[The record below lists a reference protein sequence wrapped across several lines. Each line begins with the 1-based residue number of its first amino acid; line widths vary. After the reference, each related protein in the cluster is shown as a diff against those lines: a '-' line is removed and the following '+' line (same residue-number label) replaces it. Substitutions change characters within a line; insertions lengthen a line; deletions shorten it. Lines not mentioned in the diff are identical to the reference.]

1 MDTRHKAF
9 WIASSNLA
17 LIQVQ
22 AIIVGLIASTFAIFM
37 DWLPEKKID
46 FSHGLLLCAAS
57 VVTASIAS
65 FVLGLVMVFVIL
77 ASRKMGVNPDNVA
90 TPIAGKI
97 NSFLGQCIP
106 KQTQIPQNKQ
116 RLLV

>member
-1 MDTRHKAF
+1 MDTRQKAF

-22 AIIVGLIASTFAIFM
+22 AIIVGLIASTIAIFM

-77 ASRKMGVNPDNVA
+77 ASRKVGVNPDNVA
-90 TPIAGKI
+90 TPIAGTRI
-97 NSFLGQCIP
+97 FLFLGDCIP
-106 KQTQIPQNKQ
+106 NKIH
-116 RLLV
+116 

>member
-1 MDTRHKAF
+1 MDTREKAF
-9 WIASSNLA
+9 VIASSNLA

-37 DWLPEKKID
+37 DWLPEKRID

-77 ASRKMGVNPDNVA
+77 ASRKIGVNPDNVA
-90 TPIAGKI
+90 TPIAGENLI
-97 NSFLGQCIP
+97 CNRTAEI
-106 KQTQIPQNKQ
+106 
-116 RLLV
+116 

>member
-1 MDTRHKAF
+1 MDTRSKAF
-9 WIASSNLA
+9 SIASSNLA

-37 DWLPEKKID
+37 DWLPEKTIN

-65 FVLGLVMVFVIL
+65 FILGLVMVFVIL
-77 ASRKMGVNPDNVA
+77 ASRKLGINPDNVA
-90 TPIAGKI
+90 TPIAGNGI
-97 NSFLGQCIP
+97 NFNNSMTIFL
-106 KQTQIPQNKQ
+106 QISCNLK
-116 RLLV
+116 VKN

>member
-1 MDTRHKAF
+1 MDTRSKAF
-9 WIASSNLA
+9 SIASSNLA

-37 DWLPEKKID
+37 DWLPEQKIN

-65 FVLGLVMVFVIL
+65 FILGLVMVFVIL
-77 ASRKMGVNPDNVA
+77 ASRKLGINPDNVA

-97 NSFLGQCIP
+97 KHSML
-106 KQTQIPQNKQ
+106 QIEYYPVRNE
-116 RLLV
+116 